1 MLKETLKKAAFIPYE
16 KLKEKHVKEGAGLT
30 DWGNSNGNHLL

>member
-16 KLKEKHVKEGAGLT
+16 KLKEKQESISSVQYILYK
-30 DWGNSNGNHLL
+30 